1 MICKNN
7 LKKEERKQHG
17 LYLSWI
23 TSFSY
28 FDSRTKLKT
37 GVSTKLELVQG
48 KVNNFFSTSVS
59 LFDPGE
65 SKMNAQSK

>member
-1 MICKNN
+1 MICKKD
-7 LKKEERKQHG
+7 LKKKKEKEHG
-17 LYLSWI
+17 LYLSLI

-59 LFDPGE
+59 LLDTGE